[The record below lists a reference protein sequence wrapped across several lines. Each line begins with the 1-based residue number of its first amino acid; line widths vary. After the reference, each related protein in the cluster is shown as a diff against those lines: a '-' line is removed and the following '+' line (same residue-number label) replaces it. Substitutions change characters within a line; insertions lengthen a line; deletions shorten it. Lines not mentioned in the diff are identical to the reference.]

1 MPVSEV
7 SAELDTV
14 GPYNRLSASQVNAY
28 NSCQRLWFYEKVL
41 KLKIKQIPVLYVG
54 RAVEEAICRTLKESP
69 KLLLASASE
78 NTLSKI
84 PMSSDG
90 KPSRDPEDVWPASR
104 IIPLSESQ
112 LPNSISELKDWAE
125 ARLVLHLE
133 NSLTAAKIDWERQ
146 ERKSGDWS
154 EVDFDYCFEMC
165 QNAMK
170 FHLTEVEKCYTTID
184 DLTLQKWRQGHRD
197 YWPAPDGFGYQFTD
211 NHPLADAG
219 DITLTEAWEIA
230 RPWFVEPESGQ
241 FSMNAIHPE
250 YWFQGE
256 YDLVYRWNGKVKIVD
271 IKASKGIGDRSGDY
285 VQQLKMYAMLWWI
298 THDKS
303 EVVSDLEI
311 WYLGADVIK
320 AISCPTTKEMTSM
333 EEDLK
338 QLWSEIK
345 GQETSIEQFVAIPS
359 PLRGFT
365 EGGVPN
371 TLSDEQKRC
380 DKCEW
385 SGICEGGNGFAYQE
399 PRVDY
404 QLPGLLTPIKATPFD
419 QLNVRFNLSAKIETV
434 NYPESRPP
442 DIKIIQDGFRAV
454 VDFRVEKNQD
464 GEPNYPSDLSK
475 NDEIYLHEAI
485 ITANYKGELT
495 VKMDPLSRISKAPMN
510 KEYNDTLLNF
520 RARWDIVGKL
530 AYKFER
536 SGIGKNGREWRRKG
550 LVLYNNNQSI
560 KVSGWAN
567 DWGHQFDMAEE
578 GDFILLS
585 NLELD
590 AWANQ
595 LRGQIGRNSRLDVIG
610 KSAS

>member
-28 NSCQRLWFYEKVL
+28 NSCKRLWFYEKVL

-84 PMSSDG
+84 PLSSDG
-90 KPSRDPEDVWPASR
+90 KPSRNPKDVWPASR
-104 IIPLSESQ
+104 IIPLNESQ
-112 LPNSISELKDWAE
+112 LPNSISELKDWTE

-133 NSLTAAKIDWERQ
+133 NTLSAAKTDWERQ

-170 FHLTEVEKCYTTID
+170 YHLAEVEKCYTTID
-184 DLTLQKWRQGHRD
+184 DLTLQEWRQGHRD
-197 YWPAPDGFGYQFTD
+197 YWPAPDGFGYHFTD

-219 DITLTEAWEIA
+219 DITLCEAWEIA

-241 FSMNAIHPE
+241 FSMNAVHPD

-256 YDLVYRWNGKVKIVD
+256 YDLVYRWDGKVKIVD

-285 VQQLKMYAMLWWI
+285 VQQLKMYAMLWWL
-298 THDKS
+298 THGKT
-303 EVVSDLEI
+303 EVVSELEI

-320 AISCPTTKEMTSM
+320 SINCPTTKEMTIM
-333 EEDLK
+333 EHDLK
-338 QLWSEIK
+338 QLWGEIK
-345 GQETSIEQFVAIPS
+345 NQQTSIEKFPAQPS
-359 PLRGFT
+359 PVRGFT

-371 TLSDEQKRC
+371 TLSGEQKRC

-385 SGICEGGNGFAYQE
+385 AGICEGGNGFAYQE
-399 PRVDY
+399 PKLDY
-404 QLPGLLTPIKATPFD
+404 QLPGLLTPIKAIPFS
-419 QLNVRFNLSAKIETV
+419 QLNVRFNLSAKIESI
-434 NYPESRPP
+434 NHPQGRPP
-442 DIKIIQDGFRAV
+442 EIKINQDGFRAA

-464 GEPNYPSDLSK
+464 GGLNYPLGLLK
-475 NDEIYLHEAI
+475 NDVIYLHEVI

-495 VKMDPLSRISKAPMN
+495 VKMDPLSQILKVPMN
-510 KEYNDTLLNF
+510 IDYDDNLLNF

-536 SGIGKNGREWRRKG
+536 SGIGRNGREWRRKG

-595 LRGQIGRNSRLDVIG
+595 LRGQIGRNSRIDVVG
-610 KSAS
+610 KLAS